1 MLHPPYS
8 HIRNAT
14 TAAIMLFINVR
25 KYNAALLD
33 ACSTS
38 PLGLKVVVWQFLSP
52 LASALY
58 CFAVQL
64 LKS

>member
-1 MLHPPYS
+1 
-8 HIRNAT
+8 
-14 TAAIMLFINVR
+14 MLFINVR

-38 PLGLKVVVWQFLSP
+38 PLGLKVVWQFLSP

-58 CFAVQL
+58 CVAVQL
-64 LKS
+64 LKSG